1 MSANN
6 CIWTIFWSCE
16 RGEGMALIEIAETG
30 WYFFATFSNQCLCPI
45 ELCGGKDV
53 DDDVDCWLESVRCPL
68 PSASLLFWLRG
79 DDPHIFYSVA
89 IATTINLHSKFIV
102 TMNIVCKQFYK
113 AVRLLFMF
121 PLYINRFLLPA
132 VSACPNPGAPL
143 GLIIS
148 SRVFRFTSKLEFRF
162 EAWGAHTDRY
172 DKATDPKKNGVQ

>member
-1 MSANN
+1 M
-6 CIWTIFWSCE
+6 
-16 RGEGMALIEIAETG
+16 
-30 WYFFATFSNQCLCPI
+30 
-45 ELCGGKDV
+45 D
-53 DDDVDCWLESVRCPL
+53 
-68 PSASLLFWLRG
+68 
-79 DDPHIFYSVA
+79 
-89 IATTINLHSKFIV
+89 
-102 TMNIVCKQFYK
+102 IVCKQFYK

-172 DKATDPKKNGVQ
+172 DKATDQKKNYRPINNKIPAIFVFNVNLWEFQWGKWPDFEYHVGK